1 MSVACGSVASI
12 MSKSLSSGRRLV
24 GAALCRELG
33 RDGHWLTKWCCENVP
48 NKQKWIRDAV
58 CHACDPP
65 CIFDDICTLSKD
77 PKCVVHS
84 PQASCALACVHIAIA
99 GWSCKTLSK
108 LNTQYKKGLSKDAL
122 RTGSGSSGQTLKGL
136 CNVLKALR
144 VPIYLGE
151 NVEELADPWSD
162 NRIAFLEVAILF

>member
-1 MSVACGSVASI
+1 

-33 RDGHWLTKWCCENVP
+33 RDGCWLTKWCCENVP
-48 NKQKWIRDAV
+48 IKQKWIRDAV
-58 CHACDPP
+58 CHTRDPP
-65 CIFDDICTLSKD
+65 CIFDNICTLCKD
-77 PKCVVHS
+77 PKCVVHGPDAS
-84 PQASCALACVHIAIA
+84 SCALANVHIAIA

-108 LNTQYKKGLSKDAL
+108 LNTQKQKGLNKDAI

-144 VPIYLGE
+144 VHIYLNE

-162 NRIAFLEVAILF
+162 NRTAFLEVAFLF